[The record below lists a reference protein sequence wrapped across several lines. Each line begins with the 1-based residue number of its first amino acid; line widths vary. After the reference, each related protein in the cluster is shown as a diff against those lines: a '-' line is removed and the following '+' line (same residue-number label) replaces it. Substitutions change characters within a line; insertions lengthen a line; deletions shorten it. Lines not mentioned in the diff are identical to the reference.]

1 MKIKF
6 NLLDNNARTIINI
19 DYIFDI
25 CYFNLYYYFGAFMPK
40 KSDESFLK
48 LVKALPDIVYKID
61 ENGFF
66 TYINESV
73 NELGFKPDE
82 LLGQHFTTIIH
93 PIDVESVHSLHVL
106 KDIKGK
112 DIGDQNSPKLFD
124 ERRTGCR
131 ITKGLKLR
139 LIPKKYIDIK
149 SYPDQIVKS
158 MFLATEVFSLGLY
171 DSEGDDRIFTGTL
184 GIIRNISEREK
195 SAESQL
201 RLEKYYRTLIE
212 NASDLIFIL
221 SNDGTILFVSP
232 SISRILDYEE
242 LDMLG
247 ENIFDFIP
255 DNQAK
260 TIDEFLTNNDNN
272 NEECESFEYCI
283 NKKNGSVKTLE
294 AHCTKIF
301 DNEDNLVCIILNSS
315 DITEY
320 KEVVTKLKS
329 NTDELEKKVQ
339 ERTVDLEK
347 TNELLKI
354 SLKEKEILLK
364 EIHHRVKNNLQIIS
378 SLLNL
383 QSSSIPDENIQDIF
397 NDCRNRVNSM
407 SLIHENLYQ
416 SPDLNNIDFDK
427 YVKNLADSLQSSYS
441 TKNAIALNIDIHDV
455 FLNINTAV
463 PCGLIINELV
473 SNSFKHGFP
482 KGKKGKINIKFHP
495 ENDNLLLIIKDN
507 GIGIPE
513 KSLKDKSSFGLNLIE
528 MLTEQINGT
537 LEIKSKKGTEVIV
550 RFQA

>member
-1 MKIKF
+1 
-6 NLLDNNARTIINI
+6 
-19 DYIFDI
+19 
-25 CYFNLYYYFGAFMPK
+25 MPK

-112 DIGDQNSPKLFD
+112 DIGDRDSPKLFD

-171 DSEGDDRIFTGTL
+171 EKEEAGDDRIFTGTL

-473 SNSFKHGFP
+473 SNAIKHAFPNNTEGEINVSFHKLNN
-482 KGKKGKINIKFHP
+482 KEYK
-495 ENDNLLLIIKDN
+495 LIVSDN
-507 GIGIPE
+507 GIGIPHGLDHE
-513 KSLKDKSSFGLNLIE
+513 NTESLGLMLINTLSE
-528 MLTEQINGT
+528 NQLNGKMEFSRDEGTEFKLTFK
-537 LEIKSKKGTEVIV
+537 EIKYRERI
-550 RFQA
+550 